1 MKRFTAVPFLVV
13 FALLAGP
20 ASAQDLKP
28 FRVSLFSGLGGSF
41 NSAAD
46 TGFDNSSFQLG
57 FAWARDQI
65 TLVGVRYGQLDLD
78 HGIPGEAGIPAELGA
93 ELTYITI
100 AGEYV
105 FSEGY
110 YDSGIYL
117 GLGLYELEGTKSL
130 RGLDETAIGV
140 TVGVTGEFPI
150 TDRWVVLVEISGH
163 YADLSRI
170 NLFGMGHAG
179 LAFRF

>member
-1 MKRFTAVPFLVV
+1 MKRFTAGPSLVV

-20 ASAQDLKP
+20 AAAQDLRP
-28 FRVSLFSGLGGSF
+28 FRVSLFSGFGGSF
-41 NSAAD
+41 DSAAD

-57 FAWARDQI
+57 CAWERDQT
-65 TLVGVRYGQLDLD
+65 TLVGVRYGRLDFDDIRGVDGTPDVL
-78 HGIPGEAGIPAELGA
+78 GVELSY
-93 ELTYITI
+93 LTI

-110 YDSGIYL
+110 YDSGLYL
-117 GLGLYELEGTKSL
+117 GLGLYELEGATSL
-130 RGLDETAIGV
+130 GGLDETAIGV

-150 TDRWVVLVEISGH
+150 TDRWAVLLEISGH
-163 YADLSRI
+163 YADLSRLD
-170 NLFGMGHAG
+170 LFGMGHAG